1 MARCVSLRARVV
13 NRDASYPMSVP
24 SITCLCAMP
33 LNPPPLSWRS
43 RYWAD
48 PLVTWWTCCVAL
60 ATVRCLVLPGAR
72 LAFALLP
79 PGRPL
84 FGSPA
89 QHPFQVRCISTT
101 ADIAVGL
108 HLTPN
113 ARATGGASPSFSLLW
128 VHVWVDYALDCSI
141 ACRAARAVVQ
151 GCSDLRRP
159 TCKAGTLP
167 VCLTLSDR
175 RAFSCTRAAALL
187 LVSLWYQG
195 ESYFGELTYSGVTA
209 IMGPYATAAEA
220 AGTSIVIHPH
230 GAAACRR
237 GALLASS

>member
-1 MARCVSLRARVV
+1 MPWMAKCVSLRARVV

-33 LNPPPLSWRS
+33 LNPPPLSLRS
-43 RYWAD
+43 RCWAD

-72 LAFALLP
+72 LAFAPLP

-108 HLTPN
+108 HLTPI
-113 ARATGGASPSFSLLW
+113 ARATGVASPSFSCCGCGRNIRLIDCLIARLLAELP
-128 VHVWVDYALDCSI
+128 VLSFKGVRTCVGPPAKPVRCPFVSHCLTVGHFPAHVQRRFCWCP
-141 ACRAARAVVQ
+141 CGTRARA
-151 GCSDLRRP
+151 
-159 TCKAGTLP
+159 TLG
-167 VCLTLSDR
+167 S
-175 RAFSCTRAAALL
+175 
-187 LVSLWYQG
+187 
-195 ESYFGELTYSGVTA
+195 
-209 IMGPYATAAEA
+209 
-220 AGTSIVIHPH
+220 
-230 GAAACRR
+230 
-237 GALLASS
+237 